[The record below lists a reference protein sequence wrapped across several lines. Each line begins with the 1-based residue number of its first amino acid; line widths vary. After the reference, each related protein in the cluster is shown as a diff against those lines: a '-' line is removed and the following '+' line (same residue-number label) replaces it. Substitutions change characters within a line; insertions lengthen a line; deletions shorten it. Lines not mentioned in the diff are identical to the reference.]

1 MRAEKVKKGD
11 NVIKNFFRQTFRRH
25 TGSEYSELLTRGL
38 HGEKGVNR
46 KHPWAYCRL
55 FALVFIL
62 LAVFLLIV
70 RFTYNELFSP
80 TIIVLASTCFN
91 LSFILFLYELYPERD
106 LSFLAVV
113 LAMLIGGAAANVV
126 AQILFDVFP
135 PANDWLHAVYAG
147 FFEELPKAIATL
159 AVIIISRKRSPLSG
173 FIFGAAVGCG
183 FSIVEDMGYIF
194 IRANELSALNLT
206 TVIEIAFSRGAT
218 ALCTHT
224 LWTGAVGW
232 VFNHEKKY
240 LANIVL
246 YPVLLLS
253 CGLHIAWDLPLS
265 PLALGF
271 VYGGCALVA
280 ITEVSLIIFTERKKV
295 FNAAQEDEV
304 ESAEESNADED
315 TLQTTDPAYW
325 GHWGHVA
332 IVVACV
338 LMAIIADCYCAVPFR
353 ERYGTAIFYDPQEFV
368 EYMQD
373 GADLNAGDRDYDYSD
388 SANDTLSGEYTVQS
402 ESTTAEI
409 GGKECAVTY
418 EYWYY
423 GSLRKYLYRVAVKIN
438 DGGTEQTYI
447 REDVYNGGEL
457 YASFFRL
464 TDDVVTGYNFDIL
477 GNITVFIYDADYVRD
492 LTDMRYLWL
501 FCTFAGI
508 FGAATVCY
516 VSLKI
521 KSWRVKK
528 LCSTN
533 DASSAK

>member
-1 MRAEKVKKGD
+1 MRVKSENKSD
-11 NVIKNFFRQTFRRH
+11 NIIINFFRQTFRRH

-55 FALVFIL
+55 FALIFVL

-106 LSFLAVV
+106 LSFLSVA

-126 AQILFDVFP
+126 AQILFDLFP
-135 PANDWLHAVYAG
+135 PPNDWLAAVYAG
-147 FFEELPKAIATL
+147 FFEELPKAVATL

-173 FIFGAAVGCG
+173 FLFGAAVGCG

-194 IRANELSALNLT
+194 IRANEISALNLT
-206 TVIEIAFSRGAT
+206 TVIEIAFSRGGT

-253 CGLHIAWDLPLS
+253 CGLHIAWDLPL
-265 PLALGF
+265 PPVALAF
-271 VYGGCALVA
+271 VYAGCALVA
-280 ITEVSLIIFTERKKV
+280 FAEVTFIMVRERKRV
-295 FNAAQEDEV
+295 FDSAKED
-304 ESAEESNADED
+304 SAEELDSNADED
-315 TLQTTDPAYW
+315 TLQTSDPEYW
-325 GHWGHVA
+325 KHWGHVS
-332 IVVACV
+332 IVVALV

-353 ERYGTAIFYDPQEFV
+353 ERYGTAIFYDPQSFV
-368 EYMQD
+368 YYMQD
-373 GADLNAGDRDYDYSD
+373 GAELNANDRSYDYAD
-388 SANDTLSGEYTVQS
+388 SANDTISGEYAVQS
-402 ESTTAEI
+402 ESATAQI
-409 GGKECAVTY
+409 KGKECAVTY

-423 GSLRKYLYRVAVKIN
+423 GSLKKYLYKVAVKID
-438 DGGTEQTYI
+438 DGNGEQTYI

-464 TDDVVTGYNFDIL
+464 TDDVVTGYNFDRL

-501 FCTFAGI
+501 FCTFGGI
-508 FGAATVCY
+508 VGAAEVCY

-533 DASSAK
+533 NASSAE